1 MVRVGYSTEF
11 GDYEKVIPISEIVDF
26 SKDYTITSVEEI
38 EQEEKEY
45 QVITRNMAKEMAKSR
60 DCHCVLGKDRDSNF
74 DQVIDK
80 IYDHFEQYERNKKL
94 EQILTK

>member
-1 MVRVGYSTEF
+1 MVKVGYSTDF
-11 GDYEKVIPISEIVDF
+11 GDYEKIISISEIADF

-38 EQEEKEY
+38 EEEKEY
-45 QVITRNMAKEMAKSR
+45 QVITRQMAKEMAMSR

-74 DQVIDK
+74 DLVIDQ

-94 EQILTK
+94 ELILSK

>member
-1 MVRVGYSTEF
+1 MVRVGYSTDF
-11 GDYEKVIPISEIVDF
+11 GDYEKVICISEIADF
-26 SKDYTITSVEEI
+26 SKEYTITSVEEI
-38 EQEEKEY
+38 EEEKKEY
-45 QVITRNMAKEMAKSR
+45 QVITRQIAKEMARSR

-74 DQVIDK
+74 DLVIDQ

>member
-11 GDYEKVIPISEIVDF
+11 GDYEKVISINEIADF
-26 SKDYTITSVEEI
+26 SKDYTITSVEEV
-38 EQEEKEY
+38 EQEKEY
-45 QVITRNMAKEMAKSR
+45 QVITRQMAKEMARSR

-74 DQVIDK
+74 DQVIDQ
-80 IYDHFEQYERNKKL
+80 IYDYFEQYERNKKL

>member
-11 GDYEKVIPISEIVDF
+11 GDYEKIIPINEIADF

-38 EQEEKEY
+38 EKEW
-45 QVITRNMAKEMAKSR
+45 QVITRQEAKEMARSR
-60 DCHCVLGKDRDSNF
+60 DCHCVLGKDRDTNF

-80 IYDHFEQYERNKKL
+80 IYDNFEQYERDKKL
-94 EQILTK
+94 KQILSK

>member
-1 MVRVGYSTEF
+1 MVRVSYSTEF
-11 GDYEKVIPISEIVDF
+11 GDYEKVISISDITEL

-38 EQEEKEY
+38 EEEKEY
-45 QVITRNMAKEMAKSR
+45 QVITRQLAKEMARSR

-74 DQVIDK
+74 DLVIDQ
-80 IYDHFEQYERNKKL
+80 IYDYFEQYERNKKL

>member
-11 GDYEKVIPISEIVDF
+11 GDYEKVICISEIADF

-38 EQEEKEY
+38 EVEKEY
-45 QVITRNMAKEMAKSR
+45 QVITRQMAKEMARSR
-60 DCHCVLGKDRDSNF
+60 DCHCVLGKDRDTNF
-74 DQVIDK
+74 DLVIDQ